1 MIDDNAEIKPEVKKA
16 KADVVK
22 KTEHAKTDTKKWTA
36 PLIVDS

>member
-22 KTEHAKTDTKKWTA
+22 KSEHAN
-36 PLIVDS
+36 